1 MKLYLSGPIT
11 GKPDGNRAAFS
22 RAFVDLI
29 AAGHNAVNPHL
40 IGDELAREFGSI
52 NPEWADYMR
61 SDIAELM
68 TCDGVATLPG
78 WVESRGACIEV
89 HLAQALG
96 MLVQSV
102 DAWIEG
108 AAT

>member
-11 GKPDGNRAAFS
+11 GKPDGNRAAFDNAA
-22 RAFVDLI
+22 RALHEC
-29 AAGHNAVNPHL
+29 GHQPINPH
-40 IGDELAREFGSI
+40 IVGELVEAEFGNI
-52 NPEWADYMR
+52 TPEWADYMR
-61 SDIAELM
+61 ADIAELM
-68 TCDGVATLPG
+68 ACDAVATLPG

>member
-1 MKLYLSGPIT
+1 MKLYISGPIT
-11 GKPDGNRAAFS
+11 GKPDGNRVAFL
-22 RAFVDLI
+22 RAYLDLTEC
-29 AAGHNAVNPHL
+29 GFEAVNPHE
-40 IGDELAREFGSI
+40 IDPTSYCSHGGAPTWEDH
-52 NPEWADYMR
+52 MR
-61 SDIAELM
+61 ADIAELM
-68 TCDGVATLPG
+68 TCDAVATLPC

-108 AAT
+108 AST

>member
-1 MKLYLSGPIT
+1 MKLYLSGPIS
-11 GKPDGNRAAFS
+11 GKADGNRTAFGAAA
-22 RAFVDLI
+22 RALHECGHQPINPYIVGDLLQ
-29 AAGHNAVNPHL
+29 A
-40 IGDELAREFGSI
+40 EFGGI
-52 NPEWADYMR
+52 PPAWEDYMR
-61 SDIAELM
+61 ADIAELM
-68 TCDGVATLPG
+68 TCDAVATLHG
-78 WVESRGACIEV
+78 WAESRGACIEV